1 MTDEELQINGP
12 GGTGFKFKGERT
24 LDVILVLLLSAF
36 FGFLVRDSDSKA
48 ESRDLKTHQALER
61 LHEAVHK
68 SEEAQKTMIYVLAL
82 PADERE
88 KLNLLKPKQLE
99 EMSR

>member
-1 MTDEELQINGP
+1 
-12 GGTGFKFKGERT
+12 
-24 LDVILVLLLSAF
+24 VILVLLLSAF